1 MRNLLS
7 RRNKQRDSLS
17 LQDMPDEIVLKIFTY
32 LEIKNILK
40 MSQTSKRFHAICQ
53 ENTLWQIA
61 DVSGSKQ
68 YEFKRVPTAFIHK
81 LLGKECKELRLQQ
94 LKLKGKLDFN
104 DESKLEYLYIKNV
117 KVKNGVLEQ
126 ISTSSKSLQ
135 VLRFRNLKL
144 KFNLIVNI
152 SQNNSKT
159 LLKVDLRGCQGLFQ
173 SIQHIVKNCSELT
186 ELNLF
191 DTKISQYSIK
201 YLANKLTPKIRKLY
215 LGGVDNV
222 RDEHITTLVRRCNAI
237 TDLDISGTDVTNSS
251 INSII
256 EHLKPS
262 LRKLNVN
269 DTFVDCSKL
278 SELRNMPMLKI
289 LFCQHLGD
297 GEIESLRKQLPDV
310 QIDVWEDKRA
320 EPEKNEMCYCWKFYG
335 NCWQFYGT

>member
-1 MRNLLS
+1 MRNILS
-7 RRNKQRDSLS
+7 RRNEQSSRCSDSLS
-17 LQDMPDEIVLKIFTY
+17 LQAMPDEIVLKILIY

-61 DVSGSKQ
+61 DVCGSNK
-68 YEFKRVPTAFIHK
+68 YEYKRVPTAFIHK
-81 LLGKECKELRLQQ
+81 LLGKGCKELILQQ
-94 LKLKGKLDFN
+94 VKLKGKPEFN
-104 DESKLEYLYIKNV
+104 DESKLEYLNLKHV

-126 ISTSSKSLQ
+126 ITTSSKSLQ
-135 VLRFRNLKL
+135 VLRLRHLEL

-173 SIQHIVKNCSELT
+173 SIQHIVKNCTELT

-191 DTKISQYSIK
+191 DTKISQYSMN

-237 TDLDISGTDVTNSS
+237 TDLHICQTDVTNNS
-251 INSII
+251 ITSII

-262 LRKLNVN
+262 LRKLNVT
-269 DTFVDCSKL
+269 DTLVDCSKL
-278 SELRNMPMLKI
+278 SELRDMLMLKI

-297 GEIESLRKQLPDV
+297 GEIQSLRKQLPDV
-310 QIDVWEDKRA
+310 QIDIWEEKREKSKETIIIFNCFDKNFA
-320 EPEKNEMCYCWKFYG
+320 I
-335 NCWQFYGT
+335 

>member
-1 MRNLLS
+1 MRNMLS
-7 RRNKQRDSLS
+7 RRNEQSSSDSLS
-17 LQDMPDEIVLKIFTY
+17 LQAMPDEIVLKILIY

-61 DVSGSKQ
+61 DISSNKQ

-126 ISTSSKSLQ
+126 ILTSSKSLQ

-144 KFNLIVNI
+144 NFNLIVNI

-159 LLKVDLRGCQGLFQ
+159 LLKLDLRGCQGLFQ
-173 SIQHIVKNCSELT
+173 SIQHIVKNCTELT

-191 DTKISQYSIK
+191 DTKISAYSMI
-201 YLANKLTPKIRKLY
+201 YLANKLTPKIRQLY
-215 LGGVDNV
+215 LGGIDNV
-222 RDEHITTLVRRCNAI
+222 RDQHITTLVKRCNTI
-237 TDLDISGTDVTNSS
+237 TDLDISGTDVTNNS
-251 INSII
+251 ITSII
-256 EHLKPS
+256 EHLKLS
-262 LRKLNVN
+262 LQKLNVN

-278 SELRNMPMLKI
+278 SELKVMSMLKI
-289 LFCQHLGD
+289 LFCQHLQY
-297 GEIESLRKQLPDV
+297 GEIISLQKQLPDV
-310 QIDVWEDKRA
+310 HIDIWEEKRA
-320 EPEKNEMCYCWKFYG
+320 KPEQNELCY
-335 NCWQFYGT
+335 CWQFYGT